1 MISYKPILR
10 QHLKMHI
17 FYKFP
22 GRDNDRW
29 IDFFLS
35 SIDFIAAD
43 SGIGKIRL
51 ADLAYLNLSGI
62 TDITVK

>member
-1 MISYKPILR
+1 
-10 QHLKMHI
+10 MHI